1 MCTNHTGIGSLPEAM
16 YTKND
21 IRCRTHGMV
30 RQASARQTI
39 GLGWGHVE
47 SAMLDLLKNK
57 PYLHSNA
64 PRPAVENRRDTNR
77 RRLRWWRRRSC
88 TVINRWWIQRWG
100 RWSST
105 INGRRWLWWRV
116 ERRLTGIGIRD
127 IFFLSTVLGTLS
139 QNRSTVSVLGTMSLI
154 TTVSVLG
161 TLSPFRY

>member
-64 PRPAVENRRDTNR
+64 PRPAIENRRDTDR
-77 RRLRWWRRRSC
+77 RRLRWRRQRSC

-105 INGRRWLWWRV
+105 INGRRLLWWWV
-116 ERRLTGIGIRD
+116 ERRLRTRRPTLDTIRMWW
-127 IFFLSTVLGTLS
+127 L
-139 QNRSTVSVLGTMSLI
+139 R
-154 TTVSVLG
+154 TTTPPEQHNHTTS
-161 TLSPFRY
+161 RD